1 MKTSNEEQQN
11 LENTSKTPPNY
22 SQENRTENI
31 NNNNLN
37 NNESNQN
44 LTSENLEEEEE
55 ENENDEYRQKE
66 KEYIAQ
72 IEQLSNELQIEKQI
86 TNSIQRDPV
95 QEEIISKLKDELSEK
110 QIKFNQLKSTNE
122 KQKKAIEQ
130 LSKELNN
137 TLQKEKDKKK
147 NINSNINKKQNL
159 IIIKKKK
166 KNQ

>member
-1 MKTSNEEQQN
+1 MKTSNNEEQEN
-11 LENTSKTPPNY
+11 LENTSKTPPNN
-22 SQENRTENI
+22 SQENRTDNI
-31 NNNNLN
+31 NNNNIN

-44 LTSENLEEEEE
+44 LKSDNEEEEEE
-55 ENENDEYRQKE
+55 ENENDEYRKKE

-147 NINSNINKKQNL
+147 I
-159 IIIKKKK
+159 
-166 KNQ
+166 